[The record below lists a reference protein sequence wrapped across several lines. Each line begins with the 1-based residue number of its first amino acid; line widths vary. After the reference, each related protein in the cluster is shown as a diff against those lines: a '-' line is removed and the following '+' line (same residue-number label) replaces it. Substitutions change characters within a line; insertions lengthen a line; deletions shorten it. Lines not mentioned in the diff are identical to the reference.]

1 MTAKKKDT
9 TLSTLF
15 REPETIPSSIGD
27 ISVNRFKLKHI
38 AKVNIYL
45 AEIFKALKFDTDI
58 DIVNGNI
65 GDAFKGMDFGYLLYI
80 LAEQDSECLMVL
92 LECAT
97 DKSRAELGEL
107 DDAEAVVLIKS
118 VFQVSVM
125 SMLKQLGNG
134 MGVKLNAD
142 LPA

>member
-15 REPETIPSSIGD
+15 REPETIPTSIGD

-45 AEIFKALKFDTDI
+45 AEIFKALKFDADI
-58 DIVNGNI
+58 DLVNGNI

-97 DKSRAELGEL
+97 DKGRAELGEL
-107 DDAEAVVLIKS
+107 DDAEAIVLIKS
-118 VFQVSVM
+118 VFQVAVM

-134 MGVKLNAD
+134 MGVKLSAD

>member
-1 MTAKKKDT
+1 MTAEKKDT

-15 REPETIPSSIGD
+15 REPENIPTSIGD
-27 ISVNRFKLKHI
+27 ISVSRFKLKHI

-45 AEIFKALKFDTDI
+45 AEIFKALKFDADI
-58 DIVNGNI
+58 DLVNGNI

-80 LAEQDSECLMVL
+80 LAEQDSECLMLL

-107 DDAEAVVLIKS
+107 EDAEAIALVKS
-118 VFQVSVM
+118 VFQVAVM
-125 SMLKQLGNG
+125 SMIKQLGNG
-134 MGVKLNAD
+134 LGVQLKAD
-142 LPA
+142 SA

>member
-1 MTAKKKDT
+1 MTTKKKDT

-15 REPETIPSSIGD
+15 REPEIIPTSIGD
-27 ISVNRFKLKHI
+27 ISVSRFKLKHI

-45 AEIFKALKFDTDI
+45 AEIFKALKFDADI
-58 DIVNGNI
+58 DLVNGNI

-80 LAEQDSECLMVL
+80 LAEQDSECLMLL

-107 DDAEAVVLIKS
+107 DDVEAIVLIKS
-118 VFQVSVM
+118 VFQVAVM
-125 SMLKQLGNG
+125 SMMKQLGNG
-134 MGVKLNAD
+134 LGVQLSAD
-142 LPA
+142 SA

>member
-15 REPETIPSSIGD
+15 REPETIPTSIGD
-27 ISVNRFKLKHI
+27 IKVNRFKLKHI

-45 AEIFKALKFDTDI
+45 AEIFKALKFDANI
-58 DIVNGNI
+58 DLVNGNI
-65 GDAFKGMDFGYLLYI
+65 GDAFQGMDFGYLLYI

-97 DKSRAELGEL
+97 DKGRAELGEL